1 MLASY
6 NNIILHIVDQYRAFI
21 LHNYM
26 LLNVNCLAFVVVS
39 ANGISLFANIS
50 DKSGN
55 GIQLPTA
62 GHQNESKLLN
72 ITGNK
77 LNPETTTVGTS
88 VYKTP
93 TTNYSPT
100 PSISGLLEGS
110 EGGKGNI
117 SKNAT
122 ILPTSLSTMESTT
135 KPSTT
140 HFRNYTTTSP
150 SHGFPRHHFNMKL
163 LDYIII
169 PIGCLLAIVISYF
182 LVSNY

>member
-1 MLASY
+1 MLTA
-6 NNIILHIVDQYRAFI
+6 
-21 LHNYM
+21 
-26 LLNVNCLAFVVVS
+26 LLFVVVS

-50 DKSGN
+50 DKN

-77 LNPETTTVGTS
+77 LNPETTTIGTT

-100 PSISGLLEGS
+100 HSISGLLEGS
-110 EGGKGNI
+110 EGGKANM
-117 SKNAT
+117 SNNAT
-122 ILPTSLSTMESTT
+122 TLPTSLSTMESTT
-135 KPSTT
+135 KPFTT
-140 HFRNYTTTSP
+140 HLGNHTTTSP
-150 SHGFPRHHFNMKL
+150 SHGFPRHHFNMKI

-169 PIGCLLAIVISYF
+169 PLGCVLAIVISYF
-182 LVSNY
+182 LVSNYH